1 MTRSSEGD
9 RKMAARRTHWTN
21 WTHLSPFQGMQDATR
36 GSFEQ
41 RAAAYRHNRSKRNEL
56 LACMGRWA
64 ITSAVA
70 LLLTSYVQTLG
81 STSSI
86 LGLLAVAGGLFGTT
100 GICILTV
107 GTCAYL
113 HLAYDQR

>member
-1 MTRSSEGD
+1 M
-9 RKMAARRTHWTN
+9 K
-21 WTHLSPFQGMQDATR
+21 DATR

-41 RAAAYRHNRSKRNEL
+41 RAAAYRHNRSKRHEL
-56 LACMGRWA
+56 LACLGRWA
-64 ITSAVA
+64 ICSGVV

-81 STSSI
+81 STSS
-86 LGLLAVAGGLFGTT
+86 LLALLVAAGGLFATT

-107 GTCAYL
+107 GACAYL